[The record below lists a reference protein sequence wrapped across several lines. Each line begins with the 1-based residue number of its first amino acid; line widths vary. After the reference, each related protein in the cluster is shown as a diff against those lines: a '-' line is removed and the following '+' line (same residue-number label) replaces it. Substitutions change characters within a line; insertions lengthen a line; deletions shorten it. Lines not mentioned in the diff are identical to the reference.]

1 MDSIDYYNQNASA
14 YYDKTVHVD
23 MAKIMQPF
31 INLLPE
37 NAELLDMGC
46 GSGRDTLALE
56 EAGFSVTAMDGAI
69 EMCRLAE
76 IYTDKEILH
85 LTYEEMDFLN
95 VFDGIW
101 ACASLVHIPY
111 KKMPQIL
118 GKMVDAL
125 VKDGL
130 IYLSLREGER
140 SGWDGLREYY
150 DYNEEVLLNLL
161 GNIPGIAIVDIW
173 KTLPLI
179 EDDNPAMWWNI
190 ILRKG

>member
-14 YYDKTVHVD
+14 YYEKTVHAD

-31 INLLPE
+31 IELLPE
-37 NAELLDMGC
+37 NAEVLDMGC

-56 EAGFSVTAMDGAI
+56 EAGFSVTAMDGAA

-85 LTYEEMDFLN
+85 LTYEEMDFQN

-101 ACASLVHIPY
+101 ACAALVHIPY
-111 KKMPQIL
+111 KKMPQTL
-118 GKMVDAL
+118 KKMVEAL
-125 VKDGL
+125 VDGGL
-130 IYLSLREGER
+130 IYMSLRDGNR
-140 SGWDGLREYY
+140 KGWDGLRQYY
-150 DYNEEVLLNLL
+150 DYNEERILELL
-161 GNIPGIAIVDIW
+161 GNIPGTKIVDIW

-179 EDDNPAMWWNI
+179 EDDNPSAWWNI